1 MNNSRYKYVHID
13 GKNYVEHRIIMEKH
27 LGKKLTYNECV
38 HHKNKIKD
46 DNRIEN
52 LAVEERGLHTALHNK
67 KPKIYIKCKKCKKRF
82 RISKKRY
89 EWKKKNDNQ
98 KYFFCSKSCQGQFFA
113 PIIGVLTKKG
123 DFNKEY
129 RRLIEKGLK
138 EGLSAYGIAEKYN
151 LNHRTVYT
159 HLKEISPNSI
169 HRPTYELGKK
179 YEKKIIEGLNKGW
192 NGAKIIQFYK
202 IPQTVVYSRIRKL
215 KKQGVH
221 R

>member
-82 RISKKRY
+82 RIN
-89 EWKKKNDNQ
+89 KKNMN
-98 KYFFCSKSCQGQFFA
+98 
-113 PIIGVLTKKG
+113 
-123 DFNKEY
+123 
-129 RRLIEKGLK
+129 
-138 EGLSAYGIAEKYN
+138 
-151 LNHRTVYT
+151 
-159 HLKEISPNSI
+159 
-169 HRPTYELGKK
+169 GKR
-179 YEKKIIEGLNKGW
+179 KIIIKNIFSAQK
-192 NGAKIIQFYK
+192 
-202 IPQTVVYSRIRKL
+202 VVKDNFSL
-215 KKQGVH
+215 H
-221 R
+221 L